1 MYTCASSRARSQ
13 ADAFAAIDDLYQG
26 SRRGHPA
33 DQQVRASG
41 RGRPGSPV
49 WAPVSAASEISL
61 SVDALGGPALTTAW
75 IVPQCRSSGYEPCR
89 QPLEATEICAIT
101 KPLCV
106 KWFRRSFSSHGTWS
120 SCSGDRAGI
129 VVWIQVREWL
139 GRRAGA
145 RGVSRPRWRQSRSP
159 VALPGLSSG
168 LLRQP
173 AGHRLGGGRRWRC

>member
-13 ADAFAAIDDLYQG
+13 ADAFAAIDDLHQG

-33 DQQVRASG
+33 DQQQVRASG

-101 KPLCV
+101 AATCAPVPTGCSLQSVIWLLAKISCGSLAQGGV
-106 KWFRRSFSSHGTWS
+106 QADRRLAARRCPAHWS
-120 SCSGDRAGI
+120 A
-129 VVWIQVREWL
+129 L
-139 GRRAGA
+139 RR
-145 RGVSRPRWRQSRSP
+145 
-159 VALPGLSSG
+159 VA
-168 LLRQP
+168 RQP
-173 AGHRLGGGRRWRC
+173 VVTLVPCEGCAQPPMVVV